1 MNIIMDTIGE
11 INPSQTP
18 VDVCDQ
24 LIYALTKQLQ
34 WRFPSHFRKY
44 FCLFGGVH
52 VEKRLLVLHSDF
64 IKGSGLPEVLGLSN
78 LSVCSLENTM
88 LFVNDIKGARY
99 ALQVS
104 AAQYIKNLKH
114 HIHVQILIY
123 QSGIG

>member
-11 INPSQTP
+11 INPSQTS

-24 LIYALTKQLQ
+24 PIYALTKQLQ

-44 FCLFGGVH
+44 FCLFGGLH
-52 VEKRLLVLHSDF
+52 VEKRLLVLHF
-64 IKGSGLPEVLGLSN
+64 IKGSGLPEVLRLSN
-78 LSVCSLENTM
+78 LSICSLENTM
-88 LFVNDIKGARY
+88 LFVNDYKC
-99 ALQVS
+99 LL
-104 AAQYIKNLKH
+104 AQYIKNMKH